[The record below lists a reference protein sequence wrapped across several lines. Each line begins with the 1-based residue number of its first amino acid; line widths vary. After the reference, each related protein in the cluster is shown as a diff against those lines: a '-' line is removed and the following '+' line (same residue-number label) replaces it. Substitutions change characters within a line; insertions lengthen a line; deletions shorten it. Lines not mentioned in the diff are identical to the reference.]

1 MTAPTAV
8 GKGAGVLPA
17 PIVRLAIVAA
27 IIALWQAA
35 PTFGWID
42 PRLLPT
48 PSEVLKMLVQLL
60 GEHGFRVHVVTTL
73 SETAVAFLVAV
84 PAGFVLAILIGESAY
99 LSAVFKP
106 LVFFIFS
113 IPKSIF
119 LPLFIFAFGITFQ
132 QKVAFGVFSTIFIVM
147 MMSFAALESVKSDH
161 IRVARSY
168 GATRMQMVS
177 RVYLPAM
184 TPVLLEA
191 IRVSMIFNFTGVLL
205 AEMYASRRGL
215 GNVIEQWGQGFQLD
229 RLMATIVLVAA
240 IAIVF
245 NEVIRALEARSEHWR
260 E

>member
-1 MTAPTAV
+1 MTAGSAR
-8 GKGAGVLPA
+8 GKGAGAVSA
-17 PIVRLAIVAA
+17 PIARLAIVAA
-27 IIALWQAA
+27 IVALWQVA
-35 PTFGWID
+35 PAIGLID
-42 PRLLPT
+42 PRLLPP
-48 PSEVLKMLVQLL
+48 PSDVMAMLVRLL
-60 GEHGFRVHVVTTL
+60 GEADFRVHIATTL

-84 PAGFVLAILIGESAY
+84 PAGFVLAVLIGESPY

-147 MMSFAALESVKSDH
+147 MISFAALESVRSDL

-168 GATRMQMVS
+168 GATRMQMIV
-177 RVYLPAM
+177 RVYLPCM

-191 IRVSMIFNFTGVLL
+191 IRVAMIFNFTGVLL

-229 RLMATIVLVAA
+229 RLLACIVLVAVVA
-240 IAIVF
+240 ILF
-245 NEVIRALEARSEHWR
+245 NEAIRALESRSEHWR
-260 E
+260 V

>member
-1 MTAPTAV
+1 MTTASA
-8 GKGAGVLPA
+8 GGGGAGVSA
-17 PIVRLAIVAA
+17 PLARLVIVVAIVG
-27 IIALWQAA
+27 LWQVA
-35 PTFGWID
+35 PTVGLID
-42 PRLLPT
+42 PRLLPP
-48 PSEVLKMLVQLL
+48 PSDVVAMLWQLL
-60 GEHGFRVHVVTTL
+60 QEADFRVHIATTL
-73 SETAVAFLVAV
+73 SETAVAFLIAV
-84 PAGFVLAILIGESAY
+84 PAGFFLSVLIGENAY

-132 QKVAFGVFSTIFIVM
+132 QKVAFGIFSTIFIVM
-147 MMSFAALESVKSDH
+147 MISFAALESVRSDL

-168 GATRMQMVS
+168 GATRGQMIF
-177 RVYLPAM
+177 RVYLPCM

-229 RLMATIVLVAA
+229 RLLATIVLVAVIA
-240 IAIVF
+240 IAF
-245 NEVIRALEARSEHWR
+245 NEVIRALESRSEHWR
-260 E
+260 V